1 MGADHGGLPP
11 SAWVQ
16 RWAGLVQPGGEVLDL
31 ACGRGRHARLFA
43 ARGCRVVAADR
54 DADALAGLKGTP
66 GITTLCAD
74 LEGAP
79 WPFAAASFDAIVVAN
94 YLHRPQ
100 FPHIVATLRAG
111 GVLVYE
117 TFMAGNER
125 YGKPSNPAFL
135 LQPGELLEAFGGVL
149 SVVAFE
155 QGAVGAPARAVVQ
168 RLSAVRDATGP
179 VALAPEGWNGPE
191 MR

>member
-11 SAWVQ
+11 SAWVR
-16 RWAGLVQPGGEVLDL
+16 RWAGLVRPGGDVLDL
-31 ACGRGRHARLFA
+31 ACGHGRHARLFA

-54 DADALAGLKGTP
+54 DADALAALAGAA

-79 WPFAAASFDAIVVAN
+79 WPFAADSFDAIVVAN

-100 FPHIVATLRAG
+100 FPHIAASLRPG

-125 YGKPSNPAFL
+125 YGRPSNPAFL
-135 LQPGELLEAFGGVL
+135 LREGELLEAFGAL
-149 SVVAFE
+149 LAVVAFE
-155 QGAVGAPARAVVQ
+155 QGAVGVPARAVVQ
-168 RLSAVRDATGP
+168 RVCALRDAAGP
-179 VALAPEGWNGPE
+179 APLAPEGWNGLE